1 MKSYSKMVQKESKC
15 ALNAALFGV
24 VLNLVLPMIVAP
36 FATEEEKMPKNGVAS
51 LSMKGQIMHML
62 VHHQQVPVTSSL
74 IIFAIVFLSVQLG
87 YMFKIF

>member
-1 MKSYSKMVQKESKC
+1 MKSFSLTTKCSKC
-15 ALNAALFGV
+15 ALNAAFLGV
-24 VLNLVLPMIVAP
+24 ILNLVLPMLLVP
-36 FATEEEKMPKNGVAS
+36 FATGEEKSPKNGAAS
-51 LSMKGQIMHML
+51 LSMKGQVMHML